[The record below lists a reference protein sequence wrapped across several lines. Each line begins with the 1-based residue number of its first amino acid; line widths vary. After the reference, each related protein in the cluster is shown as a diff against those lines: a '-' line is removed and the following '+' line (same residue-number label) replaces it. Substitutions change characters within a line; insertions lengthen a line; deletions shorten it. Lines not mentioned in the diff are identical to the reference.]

1 MLKDYSD
8 KLIEINDKML
18 AITQDILEAN
28 KSILVGLQECN
39 KELLDNAKNNLKN
52 MSSRTTDIDNSIVK
66 ILALYSP
73 EAKDLRFAVSFFKI
87 SNELLRAS
95 SNTRTFITGLSNYCT
110 ELDET
115 TVKDF
120 AVPMQKSTIECLTSI
135 VNMIKS
141 SSNDEIQELFNQIVI
156 SENKTDEYYELLQD
170 SIYKKAP
177 NIDDFGKF
185 TKILRA
191 LRKSEKIADRALD
204 VGTLIHFAR
213 IGGKLG
219 PLE

>member
-18 AITQDILEAN
+18 AITQDILDAN
-28 KSILVGLQECN
+28 KIILAGLQECN

-52 MSSRTTDIDNSIVK
+52 MSLRTTDIDNSIVK

>member
-18 AITQDILEAN
+18 AITQDILDAN
-28 KSILVGLQECN
+28 KIILAGLQECN

-95 SNTRTFITGLSNYCT
+95 SNTRTFISGLSNYCT

>member
-18 AITQDILEAN
+18 AITQDILDAN
-28 KSILVGLQECN
+28 KIILAGLQECN

>member
-18 AITQDILEAN
+18 AITQDILDAN
-28 KSILVGLQECN
+28 KIILAGLQECN

-219 PLE
+219 PLD

>member
-8 KLIEINDKML
+8 KLDEINDKVL
-18 AITQDILEAN
+18 SITEDILEAN
-28 KSILVGLQECN
+28 KHILSGLQECN

-52 MSSRTTDIDNSIVK
+52 MSARTTDIDNSIVK

-95 SNTRTFITGLSNYCT
+95 SNTRTFISGLSNYCT

-120 AVPMQKSTIECLTSI
+120 AVPMQKSTIECLTSV

-141 SSNDEIQELFNQIVI
+141 SSNDEIQKFYNQILI

-170 SIYKKAP
+170 NIYKKAP
-177 NIDDFGKF
+177 NMDDFGKF

-204 VGTLIHFAR
+204 VGTLIHFAK

-219 PLE
+219 HLE